1 MKKHLSTIL
10 LVVILVV
17 GVGLLLYPTVS
28 DWWNSFHQSRAIAS
42 YTEELAALDT
52 SEYDRLLEE
61 AEAYNRELLE
71 KSNPY
76 AFSEEEDAAY
86 RKHLSLRAEGGGVV
100 GEILIPKINVDLP
113 IYLGTDES
121 ILQIGVGHVEGSS
134 LPVGGPS
141 THSVLSGHRGLPSAR
156 LFTDLNL
163 VSEGDV
169 FVLHI
174 LNETLTYEVDRILIV
189 DPDDMKDLAVE
200 EGEDYCTLV
209 TCTPYGINSHR
220 MLVRGHRI
228 ENQEAEAI
236 LTITSGATRIDP
248 VMVVPFAA
256 LPLLLLLGVWLMV
269 STRRGK
275 KKR

>member
-52 SEYDRLLEE
+52 SAYDQLLAD
-61 AEAYNRELLE
+61 AEAYNLALRE
-71 KSNPY
+71 KASPY
-76 AFSEEEDAAY
+76 VFTEEEDAAY
-86 RKHLSLRAEGGGVV
+86 RRQLSLQAEGGGVV

-275 KKR
+275 EKR